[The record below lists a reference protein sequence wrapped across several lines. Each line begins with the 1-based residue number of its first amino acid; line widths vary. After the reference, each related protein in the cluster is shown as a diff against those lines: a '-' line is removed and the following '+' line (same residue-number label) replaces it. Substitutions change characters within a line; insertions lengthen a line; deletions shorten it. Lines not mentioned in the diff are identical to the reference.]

1 MGFMKPKAPKPPPPT
16 AEELA
21 MTARQKASL
30 DKEIEEEE
38 KRLKAVARGGLGTRS
53 MLASATPM
61 GSKSKK
67 SGGTKGSGRTITIPS
82 MFNQPSRTYT
92 LPSGNTNA

>member
-1 MGFMKPKAPKPPPPT
+1 MGFMKPKAPKPPEPT
-16 AEELA
+16 AQELA

-53 MLASATPM
+53 MLAAATPM
-61 GSKSKK
+61 GNKSKSKR
-67 SGGTKGSGRTITIPS
+67 GRTITIPS

-92 LPSGNTNA
+92 IPSDN

>member
-1 MGFMKPKAPKPPPPT
+1 MGFMKPKAPKPPEPT

-53 MLASATPM
+53 MLAAATPM
-61 GSKSKK
+61 GAKSTRKAGPIK
-67 SGGTKGSGRTITIPS
+67 NRSYSLPS
-82 MFNQPSRTYT
+82 MFGGGTINVPR
-92 LPSGNTNA
+92 GNRQA